1 MAQPE
6 TPTKHPS
13 KRARTPVEALAP
25 SSQGVALPD
34 APKARKKPGPPKGQG
49 GRPCT
54 YDKSLA
60 IQMCELLSEGIPL
73 REICRMDGM
82 PAWRTVYDWIGRD
95 AELAASIARAREM
108 GYDALA
114 EQCLII
120 SNTPVMGK
128 KTVYSSGA
136 EEDKDSVTVTEEDM
150 LGHRKLQ
157 IETRLK
163 LLAKWD
169 PKRFGDRVQLSGDA
183 ENPIRV
189 EAESQ
194 AERMMAALLQ
204 NLEMKRA
211 LGEDG
216 TR

>member
-1 MAQPE
+1 ME
-6 TPTKHPS
+6 
-13 KRARTPVEALAP
+13 
-25 SSQGVALPD
+25 
-34 APKARKKPGPPKGQG
+34 
-49 GRPCT
+49 
-54 YDKSLA
+54 
-60 IQMCELLSEGIPL
+60 
-73 REICRMDGM
+73 GM
-82 PAWRTVYDWIGRD
+82 PAWRTIYGWIAKD
-95 AELAASIARAREM
+95 AELAAAIAHAREM

-120 SNTPVMGK
+120 SNTPIMGK
-128 KTVYSSGA
+128 KTVFSSGA
-136 EEDKDSVTVTEEDM
+136 EEGKDSVTVTEEDM

-204 NLEMKRA
+204 NLEMKRQ